1 MQTKTIMIERV
12 KCSLDHHGH
21 LVLEMPRSMFGQQL
35 TQWRLLHRASILK
48 QLSTKKSHQPHEM
61 QIHQT
66 NRIRRKRQYH
76 FQPYQNVQ
84 KK

>member
-1 MQTKTIMIERV
+1 MQTKTITIGRV
-12 KCSLDHHGH
+12 KCSLDHYGH
-21 LVLEMPRSMFGQQL
+21 LVLEMPRTMFGKQL
-35 TQWRLLHRASILK
+35 TQWRLLHRAFALK
-48 QLSTKKSHQPHEM
+48 QLSTKKSHLSHET